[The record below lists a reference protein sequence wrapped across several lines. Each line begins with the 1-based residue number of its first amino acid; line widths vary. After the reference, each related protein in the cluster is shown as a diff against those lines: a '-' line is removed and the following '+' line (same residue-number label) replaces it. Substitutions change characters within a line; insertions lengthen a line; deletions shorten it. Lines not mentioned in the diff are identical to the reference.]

1 LKVKADFWT
10 DHHAL
15 IEPCPLGYCCDNP
28 TDGCD
33 WNASEACQGNRDRSY
48 PLCGGCLP
56 GFSQTIDGI
65 NCIQDEKC
73 GKKSAAYITA
83 QLLFWGLYSVYAL
96 HQARYPPLVRALPKA
111 LQPSLRNSGAISV
124 LIYFFQLAMVAV
136 PDGYSTLVGAAA
148 SAIGEFS
155 RVQQLVSGSGSVCI
169 VKGAKMMDRLIWR
182 LLGPLG
188 ALMMLPLVMEI
199 LPLLISRCS
208 KIRASRAMA
217 ASEAVDKPLIE
228 PIEQPNGD
236 TKDNSNDHNHGIR
249 DDYEGGLLDHVPRC
263 DTYADVRHS
272 SYHLSGAL
280 ACLLLFSFTDFSEGT
295 LRLLNC
301 VRIGD
306 ESVLVYAGANTC
318 RMSWQFPFVLL
329 LTILMLVPLVS
340 VCLWLLRRVLPLSWR
355 LSQWAHARRLPAH
368 PILQAVKRHA
378 VEPFA
383 DDQWHW
389 TAVLCLQVGCP
400 LLNPCVTLQLTHS
413 VIYACVA
420 PPERDVPV
428 VGNAAR
434 VHFGRDDAGLALVP
448 DIPGNLA
455 RTRYLPTPML
465 NVLIVLIHRRC

>member
-10 DHHAL
+10 DDHAR

-33 WNASEACQGNRDRSY
+33 WDATEACQGNRDRLY

-65 NCIQDEKC
+65 NCIQDEEC
-73 GKKSAAYITA
+73 GEKNAAYITA

-96 HQARYPPLVRALPKA
+96 HQARYPPLVKALPKA
-111 LQPSLRNSGAISV
+111 MQPSARNSGTISV
-124 LIYFFQLAMVAV
+124 LIYFFQLATVAV
-136 PDGYSTLVGAAA
+136 PEGYSTLVGAAA
-148 SAIGEFS
+148 STVGEFS

-169 VKGAKMMDRLIWR
+169 AKGANMIDRLTWR
-182 LLGPLG
+182 LFGPLG
-188 ALMMLPLVMEI
+188 ALIMLPVVMKI
-199 LPLLISRCS
+199 LPFLISRCP
-208 KIRASRAMA
+208 KIRTPRAPA
-217 ASEAVDKPLIE
+217 DSEAVNRPLIE
-228 PIEQPNGD
+228 PIEQPNSD
-236 TKDNSNDHNHGIR
+236 T
-249 DDYEGGLLDHVPRC
+249 DDCDSDDDEHYDYDGGLPLDPLDR
-263 DTYADVRHS
+263 DTGVRHS

-301 VRIGD
+301 VSIGD
-306 ESVLVYAGANTC
+306 ESVLVYAGATAC

-329 LTILMLVPLVS
+329 LAVLMLVPFVP
-340 VCLWLLRRVLPLSWR
+340 VCLWLLRRMLPLSWR

-389 TAVLCLQVGCP
+389 TAVLCLQVGSAP
-400 LLNPCVTLQLTHS
+400 FSIFLLVWLTYS
-413 VIYACVA
+413 LFYACVA
-420 PPERDVPV
+420 PP
-428 VGNAAR
+428 
-434 VHFGRDDAGLALVP
+434 
-448 DIPGNLA
+448 
-455 RTRYLPTPML
+455 
-465 NVLIVLIHRRC
+465 